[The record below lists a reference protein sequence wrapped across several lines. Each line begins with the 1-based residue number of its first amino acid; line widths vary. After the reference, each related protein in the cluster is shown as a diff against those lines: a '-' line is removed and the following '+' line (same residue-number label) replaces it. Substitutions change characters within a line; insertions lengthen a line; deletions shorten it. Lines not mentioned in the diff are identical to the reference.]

1 MEVLVMATSSFQTV
15 ITINKKSADSLVNI
29 LEKDPV
35 QSVNLSTS
43 TIVKRFD
50 SSDIERIFEE
60 KLKKD

>member
-1 MEVLVMATSSFQTV
+1 MATSSFQTV